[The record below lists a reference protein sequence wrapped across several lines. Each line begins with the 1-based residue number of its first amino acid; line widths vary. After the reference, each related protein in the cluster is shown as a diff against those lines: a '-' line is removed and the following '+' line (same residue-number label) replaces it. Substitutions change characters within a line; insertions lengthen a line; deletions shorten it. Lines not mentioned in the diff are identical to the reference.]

1 MLTLS
6 CIPPVPSSYT
16 SLSYLS
22 ASYNPSLYGTWPGS
36 LTVGVYT
43 GTQYVLGASGYYGL
57 TGSGPTAVPTNGAGC
72 SFGTSLGL
80 SAPMYT
86 FLQTAAAALDPS
98 GAQLPSWRTLWQP
111 CPPYSHGASQNSSS
125 VMFGRS
131 WAGIV
136 CQDSS
141 ACTPTTMVGG
151 VSQLQLSSLGLNG
164 TIACGLS
171 QLSTATTLDLHNNS
185 LTGYIPSSFGR
196 LSPLFS
202 LTSLTALYLGGNQLV
217 GSLPWTF
224 GACQSGRKLCVFAS
238 PASLTLLPPAQQ
250 PQRARRFLHCRCPA
264 TRACVA
270 FYRLASLPAT

>member
-1 MLTLS
+1 MTALPRQLHLRMLTLS

-86 FLQTAAAALDPS
+86 LLQAAAAVLDPS

-131 WAGIV
+131 WKGVV

-141 ACTPTTMVGG
+141 ACTPSTMVGG
-151 VSQLQLSSLGLNG
+151 VAQLQLSSLGLNG
-164 TIACGLS
+164 SVPAVLGQVSTLS
-171 QLSTATTLDLHNNS
+171 FVDVSRNVLTGTLPPELGNISHLQLSVFDNNI
-185 LTGYIPSSFGR
+185 TG
-196 LSPLFS
+196 
-202 LTSLTALYLGGNQLV
+202 T
-217 GSLPWTF
+217 
-224 GACQSGRKLCVFAS
+224 GAS
-238 PASLTLLPPAQQ
+238 
-250 PQRARRFLHCRCPA
+250 
-264 TRACVA
+264 
-270 FYRLASLPAT
+270 